1 MSTARH
7 LERYDWSPRS
17 PVDAQVWPYTIPA
30 VRQLM
35 DSGGFEVAPGVTVL
49 IGENGSGKSTLIEAF
64 AAAYPRTGAETSVG
78 PSIIGPA
85 TSHEDSPLHWS
96 LRARRHRLAAPGGFF
111 LRAESMHGYLSQV
124 DADTDGRRAW
134 GGETLQARS
143 HGESFLAVLR
153 HRFNDR
159 GVYFLDEP
167 ESALS
172 FQSCLALL
180 SVLDAIRQ
188 EGSQVIMATHS
199 PILAALPGA
208 SIVELGDWGMR
219 AAAWAELDLV
229 ASWRDFLNAPQR
241 WLRHLVD

>member
-1 MSTARH
+1 MPTARH

-17 PVDAQVWPYTIPA
+17 AVDATTWPYTIPA

-35 DSGGFEVAPGVTVL
+35 DEGGFEVAAGVTVL

-64 AAAYPRTGAETSVG
+64 AGAYPRAGAETSVG
-78 PSIIGPA
+78 PSIIGPTA
-85 TSHEDSPLHWS
+85 RDEDSPLRWN

-111 LRAESMHGYLSQV
+111 LRAEAMHDYLSQV
-124 DADTDGRRAW
+124 DADAAGRRAW
-134 GGETLQARS
+134 GGETMQTRS

-153 HRFNDR
+153 HRFNDP

-172 FQSCLALL
+172 FQSCLALIC
-180 SVLDAIRQ
+180 VLDVIRQ
-188 EGSQVIMATHS
+188 EGSQVVMATHS
-199 PILAALPGA
+199 PVLAALPGA
-208 SIVELGDWGMR
+208 TIVELGEWGMR
-219 AAAWAELDLV
+219 TSAWAELDLV
-229 ASWRDFLNAPQR
+229 TSWRDFLNAPQR